1 MIDGRSSKN
10 EAATQSSSEPEA
22 VRRIP
27 EGFFAY
33 RRNRELDFLPS
44 GGLRWLLIFVIVW
57 VYCVEQLERLKI
69 GSVLPYLFEEFSV
82 GLRDWGNLG
91 MMGAVASALG
101 AFVMSNAAERYGRR
115 IVIVFCILAMSIIS
129 VLIALAQSWMVV
141 SVLYVAAGFVVSA
154 AGPASHAA
162 LRDLTPRVG
171 RAFAFSLLSMGMTG
185 GALLATSTAAL
196 TIPIWPGWRPQFWL
210 AAGVGTFTCLLAII
224 FYRDLSARVRGQV
237 NRNLQQDKP
246 HQGPRA
252 TEVMAADAH
261 LHGLRIYRDW
271 RTWVLSTSMLFWAI
285 TYVGVAMYVP
295 LYLVQEHGMSVASSA
310 QMTSVFYVVF
320 TIALL
325 GSGWLSDKL
334 GLRKVVTAFGG
345 LACGAGF
352 VLLGL
357 LPQGISPI
365 FLNVLF
371 AYLGLTAGF
380 IYPAF
385 CALISENAEE
395 ISPYAVARAFGIMNV
410 IVQLGIFVLN
420 LVVPWVRE
428 QYGWGTW
435 MVISGILCIGIAVSV
450 SFGRGPWFKRT
461 DLASI
466 PT

>member
-1 MIDGRSSKN
+1 MSDRPATN
-10 EAATQSSSEPEA
+10 EAATQSSSQSETDDRTA
-22 VRRIP
+22 N
-27 EGFFAY
+27 GFFAY

-69 GSVLPYLFEEFSV
+69 GSVLPYLFEEFNV

-101 AFVMSNAAERYGRR
+101 AFVMSNVAERYGRR
-115 IVIVFCILAMSIIS
+115 IVIIFCILAMSTIS
-129 VLIALAQSWMVV
+129 VFIALAQSWLVV
-141 SVLYVAAGFVVSA
+141 SVLYIAAGFVVSA

-196 TIPIWPGWRPQFWL
+196 TVPIWPGWRPQFWL
-210 AAGVGTFTCLLAII
+210 AAVVGIFTCMLAVF
-224 FYRDLSARVRGQV
+224 FYRDLSARVRGEV
-237 NRNLQQDKP
+237 VRDLQRDSPDQS
-246 HQGPRA
+246 PRA
-252 TEVMAADAH
+252 TVVVDADAH

-295 LYLVQEHGMSVASSA
+295 LYLVQEHGMDVASSA
-310 QMTSVFYVVF
+310 RMTSVFYVVF

-334 GLRKVVTAFGG
+334 GLRKIVTAFGG

-357 LPQGISPI
+357 LPQGINPI
-365 FLNVLF
+365 FLNLLF
-371 AYLGLTAGF
+371 AYLGFTAGF

-395 ISPYAVARAFGIMNV
+395 ISPFAVARAFGIMNV

-420 LVVPWVRE
+420 LIVPWVRE
-428 QYGWGTW
+428 HYGWGTW

-450 SFGRGPWFKRT
+450 AFGRGPWLKRT
-461 DLASI
+461 DQTSI
-466 PT
+466 TP

>member
-1 MIDGRSSKN
+1 MTDGQATDNKALDQNNLSPKID
-10 EAATQSSSEPEA
+10 EQATQ
-22 VRRIP
+22 
-27 EGFFAY
+27 GFFAY
-33 RRNRELDFLPS
+33 RNHRELDFSPT

-91 MMGAVASALG
+91 MMGAIASALG

-115 IVIVFCILAMSIIS
+115 IVIVLCIFAMSILS
-129 VLIALAQSWMVV
+129 VLIALAQSWLMV
-141 SVLYVAAGFVVSA
+141 SFLYIAAGFVVSA

-162 LRDLTPRVG
+162 LRDLTPRIG

-210 AAGVGTFTCLLAII
+210 AAVVGIFTCALAIF
-224 FYRDLSARVRGQV
+224 FYRDLSARVRGKFV
-237 NRNLQQDKP
+237 RGLQQDQRYQVPKE
-246 HQGPRA
+246 
-252 TEVMAADAH
+252 TVVISADAH

-295 LYLVQEHGMSVASSA
+295 LYLVQEHGMDVASSA
-310 QMTSVFYVVF
+310 RMTSVFYVVF
-320 TIALL
+320 TIAIL
-325 GSGWLSDKL
+325 GSGWLSDRL
-334 GLRKVVTAFGG
+334 GLRKIVTAFGG
-345 LACGAGF
+345 VACGAGF
-352 VLLGL
+352 IVLGL
-357 LPQGISPI
+357 LPQGINPLV
-365 FLNVLF
+365 LNMLF

-395 ISPYAVARAFGIMNV
+395 ISPFAVARAFGMMNV

-420 LVVPWVRE
+420 LIVPWVRE
-428 QYGWGTW
+428 EFGWNTW

-450 SFGRGPWFKRT
+450 AFGRGPWLKRT
-461 DLASI
+461 AAPSI
-466 PT
+466 FQ